1 MYYADSSI
9 GTIIIAVITIA
20 ASIYTSIKKSK
31 SQQSQAAVRG
41 QEEQEES
48 PFFSLKS
55 VFEEIEEE
63 LKAAAQSEVIIEE
76 AEDAEVEATAPATV
90 LDKLEI
96 SDNVVEEGI
105 GVTVTVNAHPEE
117 QKISDISQESSAK
130 TEGLKGRLK
139 ASPKD
144 IILYSEILKPK
155 YKEF

>member
-1 MYYADSSI
+1 MYYADSSL
-9 GTIIIAVITIA
+9 GTIIVAVISIA
-20 ASIYTSIKKSK
+20 LSIYTSVKKKKSE
-31 SQQSQAAVRG
+31 QNQALASR
-41 QEEQEES
+41 QEEKEEEVQEAAHT
-48 PFFSLKS
+48 
-55 VFEEIEEE
+55 EEIIEEE
-63 LKAAAQSEVIIEE
+63 VV
-76 AEDAEVEATAPATV
+76 AEVEDTVPV

-117 QKISDISQESSAK
+117 QKTSDISQESSAK